1 MYFIGEGWGGNI
13 WKEGEKGK
21 MTSFGLECKN
31 KKYLTIWIN
40 RENKKQVIKGII
52 TTQPKFRE
60 PSANER
66 VWQAVTGVP
75 ALWAASQALTVTRL
89 SLPDSNRY

>member
-1 MYFIGEGWGGNI
+1 MYFIGERGANI
-13 WKEGEKGK
+13 WKEEEKGK

-60 PSANER
+60 PSANRES
-66 VWQAVTGVP
+66 V
-75 ALWAASQALTVTRL
+75 AS
-89 SLPDSNRY
+89 SNRCACIVGGFPGTHSHPSFPA